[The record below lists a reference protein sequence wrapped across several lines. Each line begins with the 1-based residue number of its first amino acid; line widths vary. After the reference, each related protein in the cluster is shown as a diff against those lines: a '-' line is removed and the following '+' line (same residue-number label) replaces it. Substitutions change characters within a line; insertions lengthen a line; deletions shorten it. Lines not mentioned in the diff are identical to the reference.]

1 MRFDEL
7 IVPTYF
13 QVTSLLCFYQL
24 LKNKTLSAK
33 LTPSN
38 KLIDMGNSSEKPI
51 LSDENKEYLH
61 EHTDVTMDDIESYE
75 NFLLQHP
82 DGKITSQDFR

>member
-1 MRFDEL
+1 
-7 IVPTYF
+7 
-13 QVTSLLCFYQL
+13 
-24 LKNKTLSAK
+24 
-33 LTPSN
+33 
-38 KLIDMGNSSEKPI
+38 MGNSSEKPI

-82 DGKITSQDFR
+82 DGKITSQDFSFVRH